1 LKETEMKKLRLAF
14 VALLITAALLAGCSA
29 AGPVT
34 TQPLETAQLTSTPA
48 GNVTSL
54 FNESAMAA
62 LYDRCIPA
70 VVLIITA
77 TSDNQGGQGS
87 GFIIDGQ
94 GTIATNYHVI
104 DNANKIVVD
113 LHDGQTLDAEI
124 IGTDRESDLAL
135 IKVDASKLGRIT
147 PLVLGD
153 SDQVRAGQIAIAL
166 GSPYQLEGSI
176 TAGIISGLGR
186 PLTASSERTIPD
198 MLQTDAAINP
208 GNSGG
213 PLLNSAGQVIGINTA
228 IETQSSGIGFA
239 IPINTLKTLLPELRK
254 GGEVGT
260 PWIGIESL
268 AISQSLVT
276 KLKLDVSKGIY
287 VISVTKGS
295 PAEQAGIKGSGST
308 PEGIPAT
315 GGDIITAVDGK
326 NISSVE
332 DVIIY
337 LNGKRPGDK
346 ISLTVLRGSETLTVK
361 VTLGEW
367 PDALP

>member
-1 LKETEMKKLRLAF
+1 MKKFRLAL
-14 VALLITAALLAGCSA
+14 VVLVLAATLLAGCTA
-29 AGPVT
+29 AS
-34 TQPLETAQLTSTPA
+34 PLATPPLATGQVLPAPA

-54 FNESAMAA
+54 FDESALVA

-70 VVLIITA
+70 VVLINVA
-77 TSDNQGGQGS
+77 TSANQGGQGS
-87 GFIIDGQ
+87 GFIIDSQ
-94 GTIATNYHVI
+94 GNILTNNHVVEGASEVKV
-104 DNANKIVVD
+104 N

-135 IKVDASKLGRIT
+135 IKVDPTKLAGIN

-166 GSPYQLEGSI
+166 GSPYRLEGSI

-186 PLTASSERTIPD
+186 PLAAASERTIPD

-228 IETQSSGIGFA
+228 IETMSSGIGFA
-239 IPINTLKTLLPELRK
+239 IPINTVKTLLPELLK

-268 AISQSLVT
+268 AINQNLVT
-276 KLKLDVSKGIY
+276 ELKLSVSKGIY
-287 VISVTKGS
+287 VINVTKGS
-295 PAEQAGIKGSGST
+295 PAELAGIKGSGVT
-308 PEGIPAT
+308 PAGMPNT
-315 GGDIITAVDGK
+315 GGDIVTAIDGK
-326 NISSVE
+326 KVSSVE
-332 DVIIY
+332 EIITY
-337 LNGKRPGDK
+337 LNGKRPGDV
-346 ISLTVLRGSETLTVK
+346 ISLTVLRGSETLTVQ

-367 PDALP
+367 PDQLP